1 MYTLLPLDIEEDVD
15 LYCLLTLKLKRTGIP
30 NSTFADIDNELES
43 SDVVS
48 IVDDENDVL
57 QEM

>member
-15 LYCLLTLKLKRTGIP
+15 LYCLLALKLKTIGIP
-30 NSTFADIDNELES
+30 NSTFAELDNDLES

>member
-15 LYCLLTLKLKRTGIP
+15 LYCLLALKLKRTGIP

-48 IVDDENDVL
+48 IVDDENGVL

>member
-1 MYTLLPLDIEEDVD
+1 MYTFLPLDIEEDVD
-15 LYCLLTLKLKRTGIP
+15 LYCRLALKLKTKGIP
-30 NSTFADIDNELES
+30 NSTFADNDLDS
-43 SDVVS
+43 LDVVS

>member
-1 MYTLLPLDIEEDVD
+1 MYTFLPLDIEEDVD
-15 LYCLLTLKLKRTGIP
+15 LYCRLALKLNTKGIP
-30 NSTFADIDNELES
+30 NSTFADNDLES
-43 SDVVS
+43 LDVVS